1 MVFSWH
7 LCQERIKHSG
17 VTGRAFLS
25 TTAPGAV
32 RNQGI
37 RMRALCNREA
47 LLTAFGMVSGVVPIR
62 SPKPILQNV
71 KLIAEAEEGSVL
83 MGTDLEVG
91 IRHRVLGVKVEQP
104 GSVILPTAQIGSIL
118 RTGTDS
124 ELTIETNDER
134 LIVRGQHSEFTL
146 PVEDANL
153 FPEVPDFA
161 AISYHVVN
169 AADLKKLIRRTIFA
183 TDVEST
189 RYALGGVLVELTA
202 ESIAMIGTDGRRLAR
217 MSASADVENNPPAPT
232 GFPVIP
238 VKALKLIERN
248 LADDDPPVHLTIQA
262 GTAVLM
268 RTESAVIYSR
278 LVEGRFPRYQ
288 DVFPTNVEVKIP
300 LEAGSL
306 RMAVEQASIVTSEES
321 RGVDFQFSAGVLRL
335 ISQSADVGSSHV
347 ELPIAYDGKAVEIT
361 FDPRYLVDALKT
373 LDDTTAI
380 TAELIDSKNAAVFK
394 TDDRYTY
401 VVMPLTRERS

>member
-1 MVFSWH
+1 
-7 LCQERIKHSG
+7 
-17 VTGRAFLS
+17 
-25 TTAPGAV
+25 
-32 RNQGI
+32 
-37 RMRALCNREA
+37 MRALCNRDG
-47 LLTAFGMVSGVVPIR
+47 LLTAFGLVEGVVPAR

-71 KLIAEAEEGSVL
+71 KLIADADDGSVL

-91 IRHRVLGVKVEQP
+91 IRHRVLGVKVERP
-104 GSVILPTAQIGSIL
+104 GSVILPKSQVGSIL
-118 RTGTDS
+118 RTSGDE
-124 ELTIETNDER
+124 ELDIEAEDDR
-134 LIVRGQHSEFTL
+134 LVIRGPHSEFTL

-161 AISYHVVN
+161 ATSYHVVA

-189 RYALGGVLVELTA
+189 RYALGGVLVELTG
-202 ESIAMIGTDGRRLAR
+202 ESIALVGTDGRRLAR
-217 MSASADVENNPPAPT
+217 MSAPADSENNPPAPT

-238 VKALKLIERN
+238 VKALKLIERH
-248 LADDDPPVHLTIQA
+248 LDDDDPPVHITIQS
-262 GTAVLM
+262 GTSVLM

-288 DVFPTNVEVKIP
+288 DVFPANVDVRIP

-306 RMAVEQASIVTSEES
+306 RKAVEQASIVTSEDS
-321 RGVDFQFSAGVLRL
+321 RGVDFRFGSGMLRL
-335 ISQSADVGSSHV
+335 TSQSADVGSSHV

-361 FDPRYLVDALKT
+361 FDPRYLVNALKT
-373 LDDTTAI
+373 LDDTAAI
-380 TAELIDSKNAAVFK
+380 TAELIDAKNAAVFK
-394 TDDRYTY
+394 TDDHYTY